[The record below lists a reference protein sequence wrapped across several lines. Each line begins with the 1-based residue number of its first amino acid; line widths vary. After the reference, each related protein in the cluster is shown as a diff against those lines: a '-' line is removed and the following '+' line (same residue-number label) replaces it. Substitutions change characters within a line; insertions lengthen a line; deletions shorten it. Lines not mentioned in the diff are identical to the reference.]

1 MMWSANIG
9 YILQGTKSD
18 WDLSSIEVGLLGS
31 CFPLGL
37 MIGAFLWSVIG
48 DRYGRMYSFKNTVV
62 VANVAAIC
70 LLFSTSYIMAGIS
83 LLILGLGMGGELC
96 VAGTVFCEFCPPSR
110 LYYLTLMAVFWSGG
124 GIYAALS
131 GLIVSLSNTSS
142 ISNWRFIV
150 GCGCLL
156 EIICLSL
163 RYFMDETPAYYL
175 NREQINRAEEILDKI
190 SMQNTNKHFYFDASL
205 KLKASATDI
214 NANNIESPNSWKLIG
229 KLFEGNIL
237 KTTIMLGIVWFI

>member
-1 MMWSANIG
+1 
-9 YILQGTKSD
+9 
-18 WDLSSIEVGLLGS
+18 
-31 CFPLGL
+31 

-142 ISNWRFIV
+142 ISN
-150 GCGCLL
+150 
-156 EIICLSL
+156 
-163 RYFMDETPAYYL
+163 
-175 NREQINRAEEILDKI
+175 
-190 SMQNTNKHFYFDASL
+190 
-205 KLKASATDI
+205 
-214 NANNIESPNSWKLIG
+214 
-229 KLFEGNIL
+229 
-237 KTTIMLGIVWFI
+237 